1 MSIFL
6 AVLILLLTMR
16 IANTYKVITARFIT
30 ASTVYPIAY
39 PLYEVENDSLEI
51 YVWLFV
57 FFIDQKLFSS
67 MRHRWLAQVLST

>member
-16 IANTYKVITARFIT
+16 IANTYKVITARLIT

-39 PLYEVENDSLEI
+39 PLYEVENDSLET
-51 YVWLFV
+51 YV
-57 FFIDQKLFSS
+57 
-67 MRHRWLAQVLST
+67 